1 MDNTTPIPVRGSI
14 KLKHWLRSTDIT
26 QADLA
31 YRLNVTQAAIS
42 NIITGRSAPGLLMA
56 CKIQRCTG
64 GAVVVTDWLD
74 TESAVELEY
83 LAEAREAANVSE

>member
-1 MDNTTPIPVRGSI
+1 MTNTTPIPVRGSI
-14 KLKHWLRSTDIT
+14 KLKHWLRSADIT

-31 YRLNVTQAAIS
+31 YRLNVSQAAIS
-42 NIITGRSAPGLLMA
+42 NIITGRSAPGLALA

-64 GAVVVTDWLD
+64 AAVMVSDWLD

-83 LAEAREAANVSE
+83 LNEAREVVGG

>member
-1 MDNTTPIPVRGSI
+1 MANITPIPVRGSI

-42 NIITGRSAPGLLMA
+42 NIITGRSAPGLTLA

-64 GAVVVTDWLD
+64 GEVLVSDWLD
-74 TESAVELEY
+74 TESAVELDYVES
-83 LAEAREAANVSE
+83 ARAMTDG